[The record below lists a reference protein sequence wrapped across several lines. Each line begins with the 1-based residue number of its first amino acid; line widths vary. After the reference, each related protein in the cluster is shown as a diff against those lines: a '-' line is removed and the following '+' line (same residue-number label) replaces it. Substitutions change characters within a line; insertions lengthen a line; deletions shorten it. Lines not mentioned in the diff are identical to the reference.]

1 MTEIPK
7 HDPILLAELL
17 ETAVDA
23 STDKLVLATIGN
35 CAVIASADLTDE
47 QKIRAFKTVLS
58 MLIQI
63 Y

>member
-7 HDPILLAELL
+7 HNPLLLAELL
-17 ETAVDA
+17 ETAINPD
-23 STDKLVLATIGN
+23 SDKLVLATLRN
-35 CAVIASADLTDE
+35 CTVIDNADLTDE